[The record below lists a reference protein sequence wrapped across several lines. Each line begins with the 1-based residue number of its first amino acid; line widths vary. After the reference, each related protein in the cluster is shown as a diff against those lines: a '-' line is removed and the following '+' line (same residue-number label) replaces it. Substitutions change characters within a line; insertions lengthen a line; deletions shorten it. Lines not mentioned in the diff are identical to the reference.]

1 MNYPAHKQQ
10 VPERADVTTTQAYY
24 RTSNPLVSD
33 LAIYIHYPF
42 CKSKCPYCDFNSH
55 VSNQID
61 HKRFTAS
68 YLTELEYFR
77 NITKNRNITS
87 IFFGGGTPS
96 LMPINTINK
105 ILEKIHDLWN
115 VENNV
120 EITLEANP
128 TSSESAKFSNI
139 KAAGINRL
147 SIGVQAFNDYDLK
160 FLGREHSTQAALET
174 IEIAKKIFQNFSFD
188 LIYARPKQTVKSWQK
203 ELEQALAINSPHL
216 SLYQLTIEKGTP
228 FYNSYKTQK
237 FTLPN
242 QDLQNDLYDLTNET
256 CHKYG
261 LENYEISNYSKP
273 DLHSKH
279 NLNYWNYGDYLG
291 IGAGSHSRLT
301 IADSNNQLQKKSL
314 MNYHLPQKWLDN
326 ITHKKHAIQN
336 SKTLTKSD
344 IFTETILMGLRTKF
358 GIETEKIYNNLS
370 KADADKF
377 LEKVNHLSTENLLQ
391 LSTNSNNKQYIHTS
405 YQGSKLLNSV
415 CNYLLT

>member
-1 MNYPAHKQQ
+1 MHKI
-10 VPERADVTTTQAYY
+10 D
-24 RTSNPLVSD
+24 N

-61 HKRFTAS
+61 HKRFTDS

-115 VENNV
+115 VEDNI

-128 TSSESAKFSNI
+128 TSSESAKFKNI

-147 SIGVQAFNDYDLK
+147 SIGIQALNDYDLK
-160 FLGREHSTQAALET
+160 FLGREHSTKTALET
-174 IEIAKKIFQNFSFD
+174 IEIAKKTFQNFSFD
-188 LIYARPKQTVKSWQK
+188 LIYARPKQTLKSWQK

-228 FYNSYKTQK
+228 FYNAYKTQK

-242 QDLQNDLYDLTNET
+242 QDLQNDLYDITNET
-256 CHKYG
+256 CNKHG

-273 DLHSKH
+273 NLHSKH

-291 IGAGSHSRLT
+291 IGAGSHSRIT
-301 IADSNNQLQKKSL
+301 ISDNIKKEPPTKTDRLIDGKMPAKDGDINRTHQKKKSF

-326 ITHKKHAIQN
+326 IAKENHAIQN
-336 SKTLTKSD
+336 SKSLSKSD

-358 GIETEKIYNNLS
+358 GIETTKIFNNLS
-370 KADADKF
+370 KKDADKF
-377 LEKVNHLSTENLLQ
+377 LEKANHLSTEKLLQ
-391 LSTNSNNKQYIHTS
+391 LSTNSNNKQYLHTS

-415 CNYLLT
+415 CNYLLK